1 MLTSKENS
9 SAKATAKLDL
19 ATTIAAL
26 SLFAATFI
34 GADVV
39 PVQSA
44 SSSSSSARVPQVQ
57 ILRECDE
64 GLDYGRLDSFE
75 GMRSN
80 DACV

>member
-1 MLTSKENS
+1 MLTSKEKL

-19 ATTIAAL
+19 ATAIAAL
-26 SLFAATFI
+26 LLVAATFTA
-34 GADVV
+34 ADVV

-44 SSSSSSARVPQVQ
+44 SSSSSPARVAQVQ

-75 GMRSN
+75 GMLS
-80 DACV
+80 DYTCI

>member
-1 MLTSKENS
+1 MLTSKENL

-26 SLFAATFI
+26 FSATFI

-44 SSSSSSARVPQVQ
+44 SSSSSPARVAQVQ

-75 GMRSN
+75 GMLS
-80 DACV
+80 DYTCV

>member
-1 MLTSKENS
+1 MLTSIETL

-19 ATTIAAL
+19 ATTIAAV
-26 SLFAATFI
+26 SLFSATFI
-34 GADVV
+34 GAGVV

-44 SSSSSSARVPQVQ
+44 SSSSSPARVAQVQ

-75 GMRSN
+75 GMLS
-80 DACV
+80 DYTCV